1 MQHTMQ
7 HEFCPVIMCTPLAT
21 RLKVA
26 AKPTKRGKGNNENT
40 ETEPCT
46 PLATSVQVT
55 ADSKKRGKGNNI
67 TPESETLSLYEEER
81 LATIE
86 KNTAEMNRLGLG
98 TGEKEKQRKAGSGT
112 NLAVCSGKGGKGN
125 AGVSKR

>member
-1 MQHTMQ
+1 M
-7 HEFCPVIMCTPLAT
+7 
-21 RLKVA
+21 KVA

-46 PLATSVQVT
+46 PLATRVQVT
-55 ADSKKRGKGNNI
+55 AESKKRGKGNNI

-112 NLAVCSGKGGKGN
+112 NLAVCSGKGGKGGKGN